1 MVMLGRTANGLFW
14 MFRYIERAEN
24 IARLVDAG
32 LRMSLTRTGASDD
45 DWDAVLQS
53 ADVRSLFAE
62 RQDKV
67 TAADAIDF
75 LLRDTANPSSVMSC
89 IDAARNNAPMVRTAL
104 TRETWEATNECW
116 IELKQMLARKLKSAD
131 LPEVIDTVKRRAGLI
146 RGAFHGSML
155 RNEIYNFARIGT
167 FIERADNTSRIL
179 DVKYYVLLPAITH
192 VGSSLDNMQWESIL
206 RSVSAHRSYRWVYDG
221 EYKAANIAD
230 FLILSGQMPRS
241 LAYCYE
247 KITSN
252 LGYVGQEYGE
262 RLAAHHTADA
272 VLATLKTTSI
282 DQIMDQGLHEFLDN
296 FISLNNKL
304 GNEITEGYRFYS

>member
-1 MVMLGRTANGLFW
+1 MVMLGRTANGLYW

-32 LRMSLTRTGASDD
+32 LRMSLTRSGASDD

-53 ADVRSLFAE
+53 ADVRALYAE
-62 RQDKV
+62 HCGKL
-67 TAADAIDF
+67 TASDAIDF
-75 LLRDTANPSSVMSC
+75 LLRDPANPSSVMSC
-89 IDAARNNAPMVRTAL
+89 IDAGRNNARMVRTAL

-116 IELKQMLARKLKSAD
+116 IELKQILTGKLKSSD

-206 RSVSAHRSYRWVYDG
+206 RSVSAHRSYRWTYDG
-221 EYKAANIAD
+221 EYRAANIAD
-230 FLILSGQMPRS
+230 FLILNGQMPRS
-241 LAYCYE
+241 LAYCCE
-247 KITSN
+247 KIASN
-252 LGYVGQEYGE
+252 LNYIGKEYGE
-262 RLAAHHTADA
+262 RLDAHETADA
-272 VLATLKTTSI
+272 LLALLKSTTI
-282 DQIMDQGLHEFLDN
+282 EKIMDQGLHEFLDD
-296 FISLNNKL
+296 FIACNNRL
-304 GNEITEGYRFYS
+304 GSEITEGYRFYK

>member
-1 MVMLGRTANGLFW
+1 MLGRTANGLYW

-24 IARLVDAG
+24 VARLVDAG
-32 LRMSLTRTGASDD
+32 LRVSLTRSSASEE
-45 DWDAVLQS
+45 DWDAVLHS
-53 ADVRSLFAE
+53 AGVRDAFGAGRDRL
-62 RQDKV
+62 

-75 LLRDTANPSSVMSC
+75 MLRDPANPSSVAAS
-89 IDAARNNAPMVRTAL
+89 IDAARNNARMVRTAL

-116 IELKQMLARKLKSAD
+116 ISLRQTLARRLKPAD
-131 LPEVIDTVKRRAGLI
+131 LPEAIDAIKNRTGLI

-179 DVKYYVLLPAITH
+179 DVKYYVLLPAVSH

-221 EYKAANIAD
+221 DHRAANIAD
-230 FLILSGQMPRS
+230 FLILNVQMPRS
-241 LAYCYE
+241 LAYSYE

-252 LGYVGQEYGE
+252 LDYIARDYGE
-262 RLAAHHTADA
+262 RLPAHDTAED
-272 VLATLKTTSI
+272 VRRCLRSTSVAE
-282 DQIMDQGLHEFLDN
+282 IMDQGLHEFLGN
-296 FISLNNKL
+296 FIARNSQL
-304 GNEITEGYRFYS
+304 GREISDGYRFYS